1 MRIGLFK
8 LNHITFTIQSDLII
22 NLKKKKILVD
32 DLAMLLLSQTDYPLE
47 NFAQKLSE

>member
-22 NLKKKKILVD
+22 NLKKKILVD

>member
-1 MRIGLFK
+1 MRIALFK

-22 NLKKKKILVD
+22 NLKKILVD

-47 NFAQKLSE
+47 NFAQKLSK